1 MKVIL
6 KEDVVN
12 LGRAGDVVK
21 VADGYARNYLLPKNL
36 VMKSTTQTL
45 KQVNN
50 IKKIML
56 AEKEKESEESKQII
70 KKLETIVC
78 LYNRKS
84 DENGH
89 LYGSVDENNV
99 VEFLTGKGININKN
113 NVIMEKHIK
122 DLGDYEVDII
132 IGKEKGKLKI
142 SVKNEESKENKK

>member
-36 VMKSTTQTL
+36 VMKTTAKIL
-45 KQVNN
+45 KQVND
-50 IKKIML
+50 IKKMII
-56 AEKEKESEESKQII
+56 AEKEKKSDESKQII

-89 LYGSVDENNV
+89 LYGSVDENDV
-99 VEFLTGKGININKN
+99 VEFLKEKGININRN
-113 NVIMEKHIK
+113 NVIMKKHIK
-122 DLGDYEVDII
+122 DLGDYELDII
-132 IGKEKGKLKI
+132 IGKEKGKVKI
-142 SVKNEESKENKK
+142 SVKKEEYKENKK